1 MAGLDDIINLTIT
14 IQSSTI
20 TQAGFGTPLVLDAHS
35 RYTDVRVREYSTLA
49 GMVTDGFATT
59 DPAYQAVSQ
68 MFSQN
73 PRPQKAKV
81 GRRLLA
87 PSQRFELVPTTGV
100 STTYKFS
107 MAITGGSNQTVQY
120 ISSATA
126 NAAEIVNGLS
136 AAVAALN
143 GYSAAALTASNQG
156 PNTTLRI
163 LGPASGPKFKVE
175 AINSNFT
182 SWKDATADAG
192 VATDL
197 NAIELEDADWYGFMG
212 TSKGEDEIKAEG
224 SWVQTRRK
232 FFVGGCMN
240 SDQKVAGSSDL
251 SSYMKGQSYTR
262 SALLWNDGHMDHD
275 DAAFL
280 GRWLPFVPGSETM
293 KFKTLA
299 GVSPTKLTDSE
310 LAQLKAKNTNYYVTI
325 AGVNTTGEGVT
336 CQGEFMDT
344 IRFVDWLYARMQE
357 AIFAVLTQ
365 QAKVPFTDPGI
376 AQIES
381 AIRSVLQRGVE
392 AGGLAADPVYAVV
405 VPKAASVSTTNKS
418 ARILPDITFTGT
430 LAGAIHNLV
439 IAGTVSV

>member
-20 TQAGFGTPLVLDAHS
+20 TQAGFGTPMVLDFHT
-35 RYTDVRVREYSTLA
+35 RYSDVRVRAYSSLS
-49 GMVTDGFATT
+49 GMVNDGFATT
-59 DPAYQAVSQ
+59 DPAYVAVSQ

-73 PRPQKAKV
+73 PRPQQAKI
-81 GRRLLA
+81 GRRVLGPA
-87 PSQRFELVPTTGV
+87 QRFDLTPSVAA

-107 MAITGGSNQTVQY
+107 MAITGGANQTVQFV
-120 ISSATA
+120 SSATA
-126 NAAEIVNGLS
+126 NAAEVINGLS

-143 GYSAAALTASNQG
+143 AYGAAGLTASNQS
-156 PNTTLRI
+156 TFLRI
-163 LGPASGPKFKVE
+163 LGPATGPKFKVE
-175 AINSNFT
+175 AINSAFST
-182 SWKDATADAG
+182 YKDSGADAG

-197 NAIELEDADWYGFMG
+197 NNIELEDADWYGFMG
-212 TSKGEDEIKAEG
+212 TSKGEDEVKAEG
-224 SWVQTRRK
+224 AWVQSRRK

-240 SDQKVAGSSDL
+240 QDQIVAGSSDL

-262 SALLWNDGHMDHD
+262 SALFWNDGTYDHD

-280 GRWLPFVPGSETM
+280 GRWLPFTPGSETM

-299 GVSPTKLTDSE
+299 GVGPTKLTDSQ
-310 LAQLKAKNTNYYVTI
+310 LAQLRAKNTNFYITV
-325 AGVNTTGEGVT
+325 AGVNTTEEGKT
-336 CQGEFMDT
+336 CQGEFLDT

-357 AIFAVLTQ
+357 AIFNVLVQ
-365 QAKVPFTDPGI
+365 QSKVPFTDPGI

-392 AGGLAADPVYAVV
+392 AGGLAASPQYAVT
-405 VPKAASVSTTNKS
+405 VPKAADVDSINKG
-418 ARILPDITFTGT
+418 ARILPNVTFTGT

-439 IAGTVSV
+439 ISGTVSV

>member
-1 MAGLDDIINLTIT
+1 MAGLDDIINLSIT

-20 TQAGFGTPLVLDAHS
+20 TQAGFGTPMVLDYNT
-35 RYTDVRVREYSTLA
+35 RYSDVRVRSYTSLS
-49 GMVTDGFATT
+49 GMVNDGFATT
-59 DPAYQAVSQ
+59 DPAYVAVSQ
-68 MFSQN
+68 IFSQN
-73 PRPQKAKV
+73 PRPQSAKI
-81 GRRLLA
+81 GRRALA
-87 PSQRFELVPTTGV
+87 PAQRFELTPLTAI

-107 MAITGGSNQTVQY
+107 MAITGGSTQTVQFV
-120 ISSATA
+120 SSATA
-126 NAAEIVNGLS
+126 TAVEIINGLS

-143 GYSAAALTASNQG
+143 GYSAAALTASNQ
-156 PNTTLRI
+156 TTFLRI
-163 LGPASGPKFKVE
+163 LGPATGPKFKVE
-175 AINSNFT
+175 AINANFST
-182 SWKDATADAG
+182 WKDTTADAG

-197 NAIELEDADWYGFMG
+197 NNIELEDADWYGFIG

-224 SWVQTRRK
+224 AWVQSRRK
-232 FFVGGCMN
+232 FFVGGTMN
-240 SDQKVAGSSDL
+240 QDVIVSGSSDVA
-251 SSYMKGQSYTR
+251 SYMKNQAYTR
-262 SALLWNDGHMDHD
+262 SAIFWNDGHMDQD

-280 GRWLPFVPGSETM
+280 GRWLPFTPGSESM

-299 GVSPTKLTDSE
+299 GVGATKLTDSQ
-310 LAQLKAKNTNYYVTI
+310 LAQLRAKNANFYITV
-325 AGVNTTGEGVT
+325 AGVNTTEEGKT
-336 CQGEFMDT
+336 CQGEFLDT

-392 AGGLAADPVYAVV
+392 AGGLAESPQYAVT
-405 VPKAASVSTTNKS
+405 VPKAASVDSVNKA
-418 ARILPDITFTGT
+418 ARILPNVTFTGT